1 MTTKKDNIRIIGQGT
16 YGCVYKPEIECANS
30 KKKRGNTNTEYI
42 SKILNNNNFSQ
53 KEIEIG
59 KMILQIPNYKDRFA
73 PIESSCPINYANID
87 KNALTS
93 CKPINRNNNNVEGFI
108 SCKIRYIGEYNLGK
122 VMNNIVMNKRN
133 NEQKMNH
140 YFRRLAETHIYLLE
154 SVELLNKN
162 GILHMDLKD
171 TNIMFDTMNNT
182 PIIIDFGLSYKT
194 ESLKIENYINKTQ
207 KMFGVVNCEW
217 YNPWCI
223 EIILL
228 SKVSHM
234 IRQISNNTE
243 IVVVEQIIEDRNIQ
257 LLKERCDEYIN
268 KRAIFELSLFDKDEI
283 NTYRKNL
290 NDFIEGLKKKKWV
303 EIWEI
308 LKNTH
313 ESWDNYSL
321 SVIFINELNVLGL
334 LDNKQNLFIKPYA
347 NELKKILLSDISKRP
362 KAEETKIEIHKIF
375 QTINKSLYNKSIDE
389 FQPDNS
395 KVNQKRLTLSYET
408 LLLENRIIKLMKNKH
423 SNKIIQR

>member
-268 KRAIFELSLFDKDEI
+268 KRAIFEMSLFDKDEI

-308 LKNTH
+308 LQNTH

-321 SVIFINELNVLGL
+321 SVLFVNELNVLGL

-375 QTINKSLYNKSIDE
+375 RTINKSLYNKSIDE
-389 FQPDNS
+389 FQPDNR
-395 KVNQKRLTLSYET
+395 KVNEKRSTLSYET
-408 LLLENRIIKLMKNKH
+408 LLLENRIIKHINKH